1 MRKENDQNN
10 VQKQNA
16 KNQSNRQIYYQPP
29 QPQDQGQSAFSETYY
44 NQYSQ
49 PNSYQYPC
57 QGPYQEPYVYDP
69 AAELAATKQKLKA
82 LLTKYFVIAGA
93 IFAGLFI
100 ISWIDLGAGTLM
112 GQMSDSGYPIPVT
125 ILMFAVA
132 GLFYSS
138 GFVCAKEA
146 SQWIKQRM
154 PEFLLLLTIP
164 LWLILW
170 GIKMFVCMIASQYL
184 FPIHIIKWTIEIV
197 QLKKEVKSLNQ

>member
-10 VQKQNA
+10 VQKQNT

-29 QPQDQGQSAFSETYY
+29 QPQDQGQSVFSETYY

-112 GQMSDSGYPIPVT
+112 GQM
-125 ILMFAVA
+125 
-132 GLFYSS
+132 
-138 GFVCAKEA
+138 
-146 SQWIKQRM
+146 
-154 PEFLLLLTIP
+154 
-164 LWLILW
+164 
-170 GIKMFVCMIASQYL
+170 
-184 FPIHIIKWTIEIV
+184 
-197 QLKKEVKSLNQ
+197 